1 MDVASDVGPVP
12 CRVRKQN
19 KPLYLKK
26 QVLGA
31 LEAAYFTQVRRA
43 EPAGSA

>member
-19 KPLYLKK
+19 KPVYFKK
-26 QVLGA
+26 QLLGA
-31 LEAAYFTQVRRA
+31 LEATYYTQVRRA